1 MQFFFDVFHDVNSNL
16 YTVTSIYH
24 KVWILLKVISDFQN
38 LKVTL
43 FTVTSFHIFQKRTRN
58 SKTWKPDG
66 KRQEIKG
73 SKKVNIHV

>member
-1 MQFFFDVFHDVNSNL
+1 MAELSEHAIFFDVFHDVNSNL
-16 YTVTSIYH
+16 YTV
-24 KVWILLKVISDFQN
+24 
-38 LKVTL
+38 